1 MTSDT
6 FLMLSAYY
14 RLAGQPALHSMVA
27 QLFRELI
34 ISDAR
39 EAVAHA
45 AAGQGQGGHG
55 RGQGHGGPEQQQPD
69 NPPPSP
75 DSASDFLVDHEDF

>member
-1 MTSDT
+1 
-6 FLMLSAYY
+6 MLSADY

-27 QLFRELI
+27 KLFRELI

-39 EAVAHA
+39 EAVARA
-45 AAGQGQGGHG
+45 SADG
-55 RGQGHGGPEQQQPD
+55 RGQGGHGGPEQQQPD

-75 DSASDFLVDHEDF
+75 DSAIG

>member
-1 MTSDT
+1 
-6 FLMLSAYY
+6 MLSADY

-27 QLFRELI
+27 KLLRELI

-39 EAVAHA
+39 EAVALA
-45 AAGQGQGGHG
+45 AADGGGQGQ
-55 RGQGHGGPEQQQPD
+55 GGPEQQQPD

>member
-1 MTSDT
+1 
-6 FLMLSAYY
+6 MLSADY

-39 EAVAHA
+39 EAVARA
-45 AAGQGQGGHG
+45 AAGHGHGGGQGQG
-55 RGQGHGGPEQQQPD
+55 RPEQQQPD
-69 NPPPSP
+69 NPSLSP
-75 DSASDFLVDHEDF
+75 DSASG

>member
-1 MTSDT
+1 
-6 FLMLSAYY
+6 MLSADY

-39 EAVAHA
+39 EAVARA
-45 AAGQGQGGHG
+45 AAGHGHGGGQGQG
-55 RGQGHGGPEQQQPD
+55 RGGPEHQQPD
-69 NPPPSP
+69 NPSLSP
-75 DSASDFLVDHEDF
+75 DSASG